1 MHYPA
6 DFTADDIMEFE
17 YEYNRWLDLQD
28 PNSEAAV
35 NARID
40 EIVEEERE
48 MSISD
53 LMIDLQ
59 DEIRL
64 GALSFAD
71 IARKYEVPVSWVN
84 EAWDQLCQQEA
95 EAEQFFDQGFH
106 DELERDWD
114 EAYEPDYAD
123 SWYDE
128 QYELSEE
135 YV

>member
-1 MHYPA
+1 MNYP
-6 DFTADDIMEFE
+6 DYFTADEIAEFE

-28 PNSEAAV
+28 PDSEVSV

-48 MSISD
+48 MSMSD

-64 GALSFAD
+64 GALSFAE
-71 IARKYEVPVSWVN
+71 IARKYEVPTSWVQ
-84 EAWDQLCQQEA
+84 EAWDELCEQEA
-95 EAEQFFDQGFH
+95 EAEQYAGH
-106 DELERDWD
+106 SYDELERDHD
-114 EAYEPDYAD
+114 EAYEPDYCD

-128 QYELSEE
+128 QYELDTD